1 MSRTLLAGVAM
12 CALAITGCGGNADS
26 LANDFYNAIDS
37 GNAAQFKSVA
47 EQVQKLS
54 ADDQK
59 KFGEAFKQVME
70 SKIGNDQAKGMA
82 FIGKMFAVAKDM
94 PGMPGMPGGGN
105 PFGGGMGFGGGG
117 GGFGG
122 FGGGPANPGGAP
134 KTPPNQGDFFGGNK

>member
-59 KFGEAFKQVME
+59 KFGEAFASVME
-70 SKIGNDQAKGMA
+70 SKIGKDPAKGFE
-82 FIGKMFAVAKDM
+82 FITKMGKVAG
-94 PGMPGMPGGGN
+94 GMPGLPGGGN
-105 PFGGGMGFGGGG
+105 PFGGMGFGGGG
-117 GGFGG
+117 AG
-122 FGGGPANPGGAP
+122 FGGGAANPGGMP

>member
-1 MSRTLLAGVAM
+1 MSRTLLTGVAM
-12 CALAITGCGGNADS
+12 CAFVITGCGGNADS

-37 GNAAQFKSVA
+37 GNSAQFKSVA

-59 KFGEAFKQVME
+59 KFGEAFKKVME

-94 PGMPGMPGGGN
+94 PGMPGGGN
-105 PFGGGMGFGGGG
+105 PFGGMGFGGGG
-117 GGFGG
+117 NPFGGMG
-122 FGGGPANPGGAP
+122 FGGGQANPGGMP
-134 KTPPNQGDFFGGNK
+134 KPGN